1 MVKDVKDVMD
11 LLALLSR
18 DTNLRR
24 VASTNGGEWAGPCP
38 WCGGTDRFRVWP
50 NAARPR
56 YWCRRCGRSG
66 DAIQYLRDR
75 YGLGF
80 REACEKLGL
89 EPREPGI
96 SAPELRPRAQPLSA
110 PPARWQERAKAF
122 IQESQAALWSVQGG
136 KALAWLHGRG
146 LKDDTIRS
154 AGLGYNWED
163 RREGGEL
170 WGLERDVW
178 LPRGIVIPWQ
188 ISNQVWA
195 LSIRRPAG
203 EPKYCQVAGSSNALY
218 GADSLQAGSAAV
230 LVEGVFDALA
240 VKQAAGDLAAAVACG
255 TGGARHPR
263 WIAKLALC
271 NVVLVAFDADDAGE
285 KAAGWWLSVLSNG
298 KRWRPYFDDPAALA
312 QAGMDLRF
320 WVALGLGDKCTDPCI
335 ACSLRSFCL
344 FLQGLGAVPR
354 CTGNNQ
360 KQLAAAG

>member
-1 MVKDVKDVMD
+1 MAD
-11 LLALLSR
+11 LLELLNK
-18 DTNLRR
+18 DTQLRR

-50 NAARPR
+50 YAARPR
-56 YWCRRCGRSG
+56 YWCRQCGRSG

-75 YGLGF
+75 YGLSF

-122 IQESQAALWSVQGG
+122 IQESEAALWSVQGG
-136 KALAWLHGRG
+136 RALAWLHSRG
-146 LKDDTIRS
+146 LRDETIKG
-154 AGLGYNWED
+154 ACLGYNPTD
-163 RREGGEL
+163 RRERGEL
-170 WGLERDVW
+170 WAVQRDVW
-178 LPRGIVIPWQ
+178 LPRGIVIPWE
-188 ISNQVWA
+188 VEGKLWA
-195 LSIRRPAG
+195 LSTRRPAG
-203 EPKYCQVAGSSNALY
+203 EPKYLTVSGSSNALY
-218 GADSLQAGSAAV
+218 GADQLRAGRAAV

-240 VKQAAGDLAAAVACG
+240 VKQATGDLAAAVACG

-271 NVVLVAFDADDAGE
+271 SVVLVAFDADQAGE
-285 KAAGWWLSVLSNG
+285 SASEWWLSVLRNA

-312 QAGMDLRF
+312 AAGMDLRF
-320 WVALGLGDKCTDPCI
+320 WVALGLGDKCSSPCA
-335 ACSLRSFCL
+335 ACSIAEFCR
-344 FLQGLGAVPR
+344 FLSSLGAVPQCR
-354 CTGNNQ
+354 TGNNQ

>member
-1 MVKDVKDVMD
+1 MAD
-11 LLALLSR
+11 LLELLNK
-18 DTNLRR
+18 DTQLRR

-38 WCGGTDRFRVWP
+38 WCGGKDRFRVWP
-50 NAARPR
+50 NAPKPR

-75 YGLGF
+75 YGLSF

-89 EPREPGI
+89 EPQKPGI
-96 SAPELRPRAQPLSA
+96 SALRPRVQPLSA
-110 PPARWQERAKAF
+110 PSPAWQERARQFAD
-122 IQESQAALWSVQGG
+122 ECQAALWSVQGG
-136 KALAWLHGRG
+136 RALAWLHGRG

-178 LPRGIVIPWQ
+178 LPRGIVIPWE
-188 ISNQVWA
+188 VEGKLWA

-218 GADSLQAGSAAV
+218 GADQLRAGHAAV

-240 VKQAAGDLAAAVACG
+240 VRQAAGDLVAAVASG
-255 TGGARHPR
+255 SHGARHPR
-263 WIAKLALC
+263 WIARLAFC
-271 NVVLVAFDADDAGE
+271 SAVLVAFDADDAGE
-285 KAAGWWLSVLSNG
+285 KAAQWWLSVLRNA

-312 QAGMDLRF
+312 QAGLDLRF
-320 WVALGLGDKCTDPCI
+320 WVALGLGDKCTDPCA
-335 ACSLRSFCL
+335 ACSIAEFCRFLRS
-344 FLQGLGAVPR
+344 LGAVPQCR
-354 CTGNNQ
+354 TGNNQ